1 MRAYDDN
8 TTIDGMRRDL
18 RFSRGMLRAAGVHEV
33 ELREVQKL
41 VDRGKATSEEIEAA
55 SDAIVDANAQVAWGD
70 AQLDGVIG
78 RFAGDVVHLVGGD
91 RDDLR
96 YTSFFREA
104 PGEYIRLALESEIER
119 TAHFQDVAK
128 EVSLPKNAQASL
140 AAVEEKRVE
149 GAKAIKARE
158 SAVKN
163 EATVWLRVRRLK
175 EDANA
180 VRRSIYNS
188 LERYAIDHKLPA
200 GYADLFF
207 PSAPTKAK
215 KPKGRGCGRR
225 WRWRWWWRWWRR
237 WRRRGL
243 RAPVDRDVRHPCQGS
258 AS

>member
-70 AQLDGVIG
+70 AQLDSVIG

-91 RDDLR
+91 RSDLR

-158 SAVKN
+158 NAVKA
-163 EATVWLRVRRLK
+163 EAAVWLRVRRLK

-200 GYADLFF
+200 SYADLFF
-207 PSAPTKAK
+207 PSAPAKAK
-215 KPKGRGCGRR
+215 KPKGGG
-225 WRWRWWWRWWRR
+225 
-237 WRRRGL
+237 G
-243 RAPVDRDVRHPCQGS
+243 GS
-258 AS
+258 GGGGGGGGGGG